1 MNKKIATLAFA
12 TLMGT
17 TGQHAFAD
25 APSFNYVQFDYVVS
39 GDSEVSEGGMS
50 ESFDLEQ
57 GFGLQGGFEIGDYV
71 ICLLYT
77 SPSPRD

>member
-1 MNKKIATLAFA
+1 
-12 TLMGT
+12 MGA

-57 GFGLQGGFEIGDYV
+57 GFGQIGRASCRERV
-71 ICLLYT
+71 
-77 SPSPRD
+77 